1 MEFDSFLVANRDPFG
16 AVIVGETIT
25 LHTQGHAEEV
35 RLRVY
40 DDETGKVTWYDLH
53 EEDEDNWVVEISAA
67 HAGLLYYRFEVIDGY
82 NQYWLAAQG
91 NNLGG
96 AAEVYGMHHASIPD
110 FQITVMA
117 ELEELPEWYQEA
129 RFYHIF
135 VDRFNNG
142 NKDMHVNNPKPNSFI
157 YANKRDTPFYVRDKQ
172 GEIARWEFFG
182 GNFQGIAEKLDYI
195 LELGCNAIYLSP
207 IFEANSNHRYDTSD
221 YLALDPILGDEDDF
235 KFLLDEAHKR
245 GMHII
250 LDGVFNHVGQY
261 SRYFNKDGHFKEPGA
276 YQGPSSKYYHWFD
289 FTDFPDEYNSWWG
302 VKDLPVIN
310 KSEASYRKFIY
321 GDKDSVINHWNN
333 FGVDGWRLDVA
344 DELPDD
350 FIAGIRDQMSKEQV
364 LIGEV
369 WEDASNKVAYDQR
382 RQYLLGGGLQATMHY
397 PLRNLILDFMLE
409 EIDARV
415 FTTVL
420 MTLESNYPKNAFFGA
435 FTNMGTHDTKR
446 LFTEMGEDE
455 EKLKRALELWLTMPG
470 VPCVYYG
477 DEMGMTGVK
486 DPENRGYFPWDEP
499 RGEIFNKFQRLLQSR
514 PTWWQSADWFE
525 CHAIDSDT
533 LIYAFHKDGQHEMM
547 QFSRKTGLA
556 IIKQQ

>member
-1 MEFDSFLVANRDPFG
+1 
-16 AVIVGETIT
+16 
-25 LHTQGHAEEV
+25 
-35 RLRVY
+35 
-40 DDETGKVTWYDLH
+40 
-53 EEDEDNWVVEISAA
+53 
-67 HAGLLYYRFEVIDGY
+67 
-82 NQYWLAAQG
+82 
-91 NNLGG
+91 
-96 AAEVYGMHHASIPD
+96 
-110 FQITVMA
+110 
-117 ELEELPEWYQEA
+117 
-129 RFYHIF
+129 
-135 VDRFNNG
+135 
-142 NKDMHVNNPKPNSFI
+142 MHVNNPKPNSFI

-369 WEDASNKVAYDQR
+369 W
-382 RQYLLGGGLQATMHY
+382 
-397 PLRNLILDFMLE
+397 
-409 EIDARV
+409 
-415 FTTVL
+415 
-420 MTLESNYPKNAFFGA
+420 
-435 FTNMGTHDTKR
+435 
-446 LFTEMGEDE
+446 
-455 EKLKRALELWLTMPG
+455 
-470 VPCVYYG
+470 
-477 DEMGMTGVK
+477 
-486 DPENRGYFPWDEP
+486 
-499 RGEIFNKFQRLLQSR
+499 
-514 PTWWQSADWFE
+514 
-525 CHAIDSDT
+525 
-533 LIYAFHKDGQHEMM
+533 
-547 QFSRKTGLA
+547 
-556 IIKQQ
+556 